1 MGNSCHDPF
10 VTAFNLAR
18 WTKMN
23 KYEDDFICVFG
34 RNQFAC
40 AETEYARCMRSFPT
54 SFHGSLIL
62 ADAHLAFKLI
72 LDKVRNNK
80 NLPWYCNQL
89 CTLHQH
95 SPNTSLQSSGRLK
108 YESNVSPWML
118 WDVFPVKVK
127 LYWTYFLEDSSPHK
141 KAQDKAKTFSIKQDD
156 HWCQTKWDAKPNN
169 RPYLIIAQL
178 SSSLGIKRNRGWQPR
193 YE

>member
-40 AETEYARCMRSFPT
+40 AETEYAWCMRSFPT

-62 ADAHLAFKLI
+62 ADARLAFKLI

-80 NLPWYCNQL
+80 NLP
-89 CTLHQH
+89 
-95 SPNTSLQSSGRLK
+95 
-108 YESNVSPWML
+108 
-118 WDVFPVKVK
+118 
-127 LYWTYFLEDSSPHK
+127 
-141 KAQDKAKTFSIKQDD
+141 
-156 HWCQTKWDAKPNN
+156 
-169 RPYLIIAQL
+169 
-178 SSSLGIKRNRGWQPR
+178 
-193 YE
+193 